1 MCALAL
7 DHRKR
12 GVVVMEYEM
21 TPFEK
26 EMEQNLLAM
35 RDNLLAKISKSDNDF
50 RNLVGS
56 AGPGDSVDIASDD
69 LASKK
74 MEAIGRIDAGK
85 LNSINQAL
93 VRIRNGKY
101 GVCALCG
108 KKIPEDR
115 LRAIPYA
122 LLCMPCKR
130 KSES

>member
-1 MCALAL
+1 M
-7 DHRKR
+7 D
-12 GVVVMEYEM
+12 YEM

-26 EMEQNLLAM
+26 EMEENLLTM

-56 AGPGDSVDIASDD
+56 SGSGDSVDIASDD

-85 LNSINQAL
+85 LNSINQAI

-108 KKIPEDR
+108 KKIPEER
-115 LRAIPYA
+115 LRALPYA

-130 KSES
+130 KQEH

>member
-1 MCALAL
+1 M
-7 DHRKR
+7 
-12 GVVVMEYEM
+12 GYEL
-21 TPFEK
+21 TEFEK
-26 EMEQNLLAM
+26 EMEQNLLEM
-35 RDNLLAKISKSDNDF
+35 KDKLRAKLSKSDNDF

-56 AGPGDSVDIASDD
+56 TGPGDSVDVASDD

-74 MEAIGRIDAGK
+74 MEAIGKIDAGH
-85 LNSINQAL
+85 LNAINQAL

-101 GVCALCG
+101 GVCAMCG

-130 KSES
+130 KSEHR

>member
-1 MCALAL
+1 MVRNKGSGL
-7 DHRKR
+7 
-12 GVVVMEYEM
+12 MSYEM

-26 EMEQNLLAM
+26 EMEQSLLSM
-35 RDNLLAKISKSDNDF
+35 RDNLLEKISKSDNDF

-56 AGPGDSVDIASDD
+56 SGSGDSVDIASDD

-108 KKIPEDR
+108 QKIPEDR

-122 LLCMPCKR
+122 LLCMPCKK
-130 KSES
+130 KSEN

>member
-1 MCALAL
+1 M
-7 DHRKR
+7 DRNR
-12 GVVVMEYEM
+12 GVGLMDYEM

-26 EMEQNLLAM
+26 EMEENLLTM

-56 AGPGDSVDIASDD
+56 SGSGDSVDIASDD

-85 LNSINQAL
+85 LNSINQAI

-108 KKIPEDR
+108 KKIPEER

-130 KSES
+130 KQEH

>member
-1 MCALAL
+1 M
-7 DHRKR
+7 D
-12 GVVVMEYEM
+12 YEM

>member
-1 MCALAL
+1 LEF
-7 DHRKR
+7 
-12 GVVVMEYEM
+12 GMEYEM

-26 EMEQNLLAM
+26 EMEQNLLEM
-35 RDNLLAKISKSDNDF
+35 RSVLLSKISKSDNDF

-56 AGPGDSVDIASDD
+56 GGTGDSVDIASDD

-74 MEAIGRIDAGK
+74 MEAIGKLDVGK
-85 LNSINQAL
+85 LNAINQAL

-101 GVCALCG
+101 GVCAMCG

-130 KSES
+130 KSEHR